1 MSKYY
6 YVTVSNPWR
15 YGDTGSSYYYN
26 FPCKNCPG
34 YETETETGKLFKD
47 IVMYSFDNEWYEYCN
62 ALLSVKAVQKEII
75 VRGFLGIKHK
85 EVYYEYRP
93 FPIIC
98 EEKDGY
104 LIEVI
109 TGNKYEREESWH
121 GTWEFSQ
128 NLKFFAQRE
137 VSASEVKQ
145 KLEGLTCGDISRF
158 RNKMYELERAVYD
171 GYQKDMAVLNCTAP
185 IEPDTPEDAYIKSFR
200 NR

>member
-15 YGDTGSSYYYN
+15 YSDAGTNNYYKY
-26 FPCKNCPG
+26 PCKHCPVG
-34 YETETETGKLFKD
+34 ETETGKLFRN
-47 IVMYSFDNEWYEYCN
+47 IVISSFDDESHEYCN
-62 ALLSVKAVQKEII
+62 ALVNVKAVQKE
-75 VRGFLGIKHK
+75 RKYKGFLGITRT
-85 EVYYEYRP
+85 EIYYEYLP

-109 TGNKYEREESWH
+109 TGNQYEKEDR
-121 GTWEFSQ
+121 GFLNWEFSQ
-128 NLKFFAQRE
+128 NLKFRPRE
-137 VSASEVKQ
+137 EISSEKVVDYLK
-145 KLEGLTCGDISRF
+145 GLTCGDISRF

-185 IEPDTPEDAYIKSFR
+185 VEPDTPEDAYIKSFR

>member
-6 YVTVSNPWR
+6 YVTVSNPWK
-15 YGDTGSSYYYN
+15 YGDAGSPYYYN
-26 FPCKNCPG
+26 FPCQRIPG
-34 YETETETGKLFKD
+34 NETETGKLFKGTV
-47 IVMYSFDNEWYEYCN
+47 ISCFDDGWHEDCN
-62 ALLSVKAVQKEII
+62 GLLNVKAVQKERI

-98 EEKDGY
+98 EEEDGY
-104 LIEVI
+104 LVEVI
-109 TGNKYEREESWH
+109 TGNKYERERSWRC
-121 GTWEFSQ
+121 TWGFSQ
-128 NLKFFAQRE
+128 NLKFFPTRE

-145 KLEGLTCGDISRF
+145 QLEGLTCGDISRF

-185 IEPDTPEDAYIKSFR
+185 VEPDTPEDTYIKSFR